1 MKKIKFLPALLI
13 LFLFATA
20 LTSCKTQQ
28 ETEKKAD
35 LSQKENPL
43 SPKQAQEFSAI
54 YLDANRAKIIGNSD
68 QAISLFKKSLEI
80 DPQNAAA
87 RYEIGRIYAENQNY
101 PAALSYAQDAYHLD
115 GDNVWYAQFLGQLYS
130 ETGSLNKSIEI
141 YKDLVKKHPNDYDY
155 YFNLGSLLSA
165 QGRYDDALK
174 LYNEL
179 ESKAGASEELTLQRQ
194 MIYIDKGDYAA
205 ALKEIDALIAQ
216 NPEEVRLYGMKA
228 EIYQKLG
235 EPAKA
240 KALYEEMLDMDSENG
255 LVLLSLHDIAQ
266 KEGDKA
272 KAKEYLEKAFSSTDL
287 SIDVKVNIL
296 INYLSAPDFKE
307 NSEAILELMRRME
320 KANSD
325 EAKTFAI
332 EGDIYYNL
340 DKIDSARVKFR
351 QAVKLDP
358 NRPPIWQQI
367 LTIDS
372 QLNDFVAMESESA
385 KAIELFPQL
394 PMFYLFS
401 GIALLQQKKAEEA
414 IEQLTTGK
422 NLVLDD
428 PRMLG
433 QFYASLGD
441 SYHAMDDDEKSDGAY
456 DMALKYDPSNVIV
469 LNNYAYY
476 LSLRNKDLDKAEKM
490 AKKANDLSPDV
501 ASFQDTYAWVLYQNQ
516 NYQNALFWIEEAMK
530 NGADKDPEVLNHKGD
545 ILLKLKRVDE
555 AVETWKKALSSGG
568 DKEELE
574 AKIKQYST
582 KE

>member
-1 MKKIKFLPALLI
+1 MKKLKFLISLI
-13 LFLFATA
+13 IPCFFAIIF
-20 LTSCKTQQ
+20 TSCKTQQ
-28 ETEKKAD
+28 DAAKKTDFATT
-35 LSQKENPL
+35 ENPL
-43 SPKQAQEFSAI
+43 NPKQAQEFSAI
-54 YLDANRAKIIGNSD
+54 YLDANRAKIIGNYD
-68 QAISLFKKSLEI
+68 QAITLFKKALEI
-80 DPQNAAA
+80 DPQSAAA
-87 RYEIGRIYAENQNY
+87 RYEIGRIYAETQNY
-101 PAALSYAQDAYHLD
+101 PAALSYAQDAYRLN

-130 ETGSLNKSIEI
+130 ETGNLNKSIEI
-141 YKDLVKKHPNDYDY
+141 YRDIVKKHPNDYDY

-165 QGRYDDALK
+165 QGQYDEALK
-174 LYNEL
+174 LYDEL
-179 ESKAGASEELTLQRQ
+179 EQKAGPSEELTLQRQ

-205 ALKEIDALIAQ
+205 ALKEIDILIDQ
-216 NPEEVRLYGMKA
+216 NPEEIRLYGMKA

-240 KALYEEMLDMDSENG
+240 KSLYEEMLDLDPENG

-272 KAKEYLEKAFSSTDL
+272 KAEEYLQKAFSSTDL

-296 INYLSAPDFKE
+296 INFLSAPDFKD
-307 NSEAILELMRRME
+307 NSKSVLELMRRME
-320 KANSD
+320 LANPD
-325 EAKTFAI
+325 EAKTFAV

-340 DKIDSARVKFR
+340 DQLDSARVKFR

-372 QLNDFVAMESESA
+372 QLNDFEAMQNESA
-385 KAIELFPQL
+385 QALEYFPQL
-394 PMFYLFS
+394 PMFYLFN
-401 GIALLQQKKAEEA
+401 GIALLQQKNVDEA

-422 NLVLDD
+422 NLVIDD
-428 PRMLG
+428 PRLLG

-441 SYHAMDDDEKSDGAY
+441 CYHAAKDPEKSDEAY

-516 NYQNALFWIEEAMK
+516 NYQNALFWIEEALK
-530 NGADKDPEVLNHKGD
+530 NGAEKDAEVLNHKGD
-545 ILLKLKRVDE
+545 ILLKLKRVNE
-555 AVETWKKALSSGG
+555 AIEAWKKALAAGG
-568 DKEELE
+568 DKEEIE
-574 AKIKQYST
+574 PKIKQYST